1 MSSPEKKL
9 LSLEER
15 LDLLENVIKLN
26 TERLKNLEN
35 IEYQLTYKK
44 TTLGEI
50 AKIQNQK
57 I

>member
-1 MSSPEKKL
+1 MSLPEKKL

-35 IEYQLTYKK
+35 MIKK
-44 TTLGEI
+44 QPLD
-50 AKIQNQK
+50 KLVNK
-57 I
+57 